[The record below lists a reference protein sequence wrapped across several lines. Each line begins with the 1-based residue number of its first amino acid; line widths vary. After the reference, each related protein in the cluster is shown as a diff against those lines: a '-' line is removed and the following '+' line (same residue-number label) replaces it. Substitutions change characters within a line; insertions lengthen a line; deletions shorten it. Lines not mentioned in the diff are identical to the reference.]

1 MYPTL
6 YYLLQVLVCSAVL
19 MVYYLL
25 VLRNKKFHQ
34 YNRFYL
40 LGVAVVSWII
50 PLIKIVW
57 DQQHA
62 GVKQVDI
69 INVVANGN
77 TAVEALL
84 ASKQASFNWLSILPN
99 IYVGVSLFLATAMVF
114 ALLRIYKMYK
124 SYECNNLQQFYLV
137 MTREKG
143 TPFSFFSYIF
153 WNAEIDVQT
162 PAGKQILQH
171 ELTHVK
177 QYHSIDKIGM
187 QLILIVGWFN
197 PFFWLLKKELDM
209 IHEFIADKK
218 SVENGDT
225 ASLAQML
232 LTTAYPGQQ
241 FPLTN
246 PFFFSPIK
254 RRLKML
260 TNVKNPSFSYARRIV
275 VLPLLSI
282 VVLLFAFR
290 AKEEKMIAPVSMID
304 TTKKVMIVQGYKIS
318 PEDTLIASKEK
329 SQSVVIR
336 MDGAGASING
346 QKPLFV
352 LDGEV
357 ISESIM
363 SVIDPTKIE
372 SVNILKDQAAVAVF
386 GEKGKAGVVQI
397 TTKKGA
403 AGEKLADGRI
413 VIKGRVLEEPRKLE
427 EKRIIISAD
436 TIVSN
441 GGNVFLKSDNVA
453 TDAVELKG
461 KTILLKSNNLK
472 DVEFMSKNFDGAGIV
487 VEELNGVKGN
497 GKKSGITISGSPS
510 GSTPGLILV
519 DGEKKTKKELDAIS
533 PDQIKSVQ
541 VLKGES
547 VIKEYGAE
555 AKDGVIKITTKKKVN
570 L

>member
-40 LGVAVVSWII
+40 IGVAVVSWIV

-57 DQQHA
+57 EQQHA
-62 GVKQVDI
+62 GIRQVDLLT
-69 INVVANGN
+69 VVATGN
-77 TAVEALL
+77 SEIEALV
-84 ASKQASFNWLSILPN
+84 ASKQESLDWISLLPN
-99 IYVGVSLFLATAMVF
+99 LYIGVSICLAIAMIIS
-114 ALLRIYKMYK
+114 LYRIYKIYTTH
-124 SYECNNLQQFYLV
+124 ECSNLQQFYLV

-143 TPFSFFSYIF
+143 TPFSFFNYIF
-153 WNAEIDVQT
+153 WNAEIDIQT

-218 SVENGDT
+218 SVENGDA

-290 AKEEKMIAPVSMID
+290 AKEEKMIAPVSVMD

-329 SQSVVIR
+329 SKSVVIR
-336 MDGAGASING
+336 MDGAGVSSNG
-346 QKPLFV
+346 QKPLFI

-357 ISESIM
+357 ISESVM
-363 SVIDPTKIE
+363 KVIDPNKIE
-372 SVNILKDQAAVAVF
+372 SINILKDASAIAVF
-386 GEKGKAGVVQI
+386 GEKGKGGVVQI

-403 AGEKLADGRI
+403 AGEQLADGRI
-413 VIKGRVLEEPRKLE
+413 VIKGRALEEPRKLE
-427 EKRIIISAD
+427 EKRIVISAD
-436 TIVSN
+436 TIVSH
-441 GGNVFLKSDNVA
+441 GGTVFLKSDNVA
-453 TDAVELKG
+453 ADAVELKG

-472 DVEFMSKNFDGAGIV
+472 DVEFMAKNFDGAGNVKEEVKV
-487 VEELNGVKGN
+487 VIMEKKGSSQN
-497 GKKSGITISGSPS
+497 PPS
-510 GSTPGLILV
+510 LIFV
-519 DGEKKTKKELDAIS
+519 DGEKKTKKEMDALS
-533 PDQIKSVQ
+533 PDQIKSVE
-541 VLKGES
+541 VLKGD
-547 VIKEYGAE
+547 VAIKAYGAE

>member
-1 MYPTL
+1 MT
-6 YYLLQVLVCSAVL
+6 
-19 MVYYLL
+19 
-25 VLRNKKFHQ
+25 KITGF
-34 YNRFYL
+34 NRL
-40 LGVAVVSWII
+40 
-50 PLIKIVW
+50 
-57 DQQHA
+57 
-62 GVKQVDI
+62 
-69 INVVANGN
+69 N
-77 TAVEALL
+77 
-84 ASKQASFNWLSILPN
+84 SI
-99 IYVGVSLFLATAMVF
+99 
-114 ALLRIYKMYK
+114 
-124 SYECNNLQQFYLV
+124 
-137 MTREKG
+137 
-143 TPFSFFSYIF
+143 
-153 WNAEIDVQT
+153 
-162 PAGKQILQH
+162 
-171 ELTHVK
+171 HV
-177 QYHSIDKIGM
+177 I
-187 QLILIVGWFN
+187 
-197 PFFWLLKKELDM
+197 
-209 IHEFIADKK
+209 
-218 SVENGDT
+218 
-225 ASLAQML
+225 
-232 LTTAYPGQQ
+232 
-241 FPLTN
+241 
-246 PFFFSPIK
+246 
-254 RRLKML
+254 
-260 TNVKNPSFSYARRIV
+260 
-275 VLPLLSI
+275 PLLSI

-329 SQSVVIR
+329 SKSVVIR
-336 MDGAGASING
+336 MDGAGASTNG

-372 SVNILKDQAAVAVF
+372 SVNILKDQAAVAIF

-427 EKRIIISAD
+427 EKRIIIMADSAKKGQQ
-436 TIVSN
+436 IAIIKSEN
-441 GGNVFLKSDNVA
+441 EQALELKALNELDELEDYIEKLKGKAES
-453 TDAVELKG
+453 LKG

-533 PDQIKSVQ
+533 PDKIKSVQ